1 MLKAF
6 VRTHGGA
13 RAFVM
18 FALSALLACFA
29 LPHHA
34 HMASAAPS
42 GGEAASAVVGSQHGT
57 AAPSAP
63 EADPDSSPSGG
74 DCEQEHPEPACHNTE
89 AQVMDLSKRWSA
101 AGSDDLSGL
110 LGAVVVVLAG
120 GALLLA
126 RARSQRCWTRP
137 PLRLA
142 GFSLLINLGVSR
154 T

>member
-6 VRTHGGA
+6 VRTRGGV
-13 RAFVM
+13 RVFVM
-18 FALSALLACFA
+18 FALSVLLTCCG

-34 HMASAAPS
+34 HMASAAPN
-42 GGEAASAVVGSQHGT
+42 GGEAVPAAVGT
-57 AAPSAP
+57 VAPSVP
-63 EADPDSSPSGG
+63 EAGPAPSPPG
-74 DCEQEHPEPACHNTE
+74 DDCGQEHRDPACHNTN

-101 AGSDDLSGL
+101 PGSDDLAGL

-126 RARSQRCWTRP
+126 RARPQRCRTRP
-137 PLRLA
+137 SRRLA

>member
-6 VRTHGGA
+6 VRTCGGA

-18 FALSALLACFA
+18 FALSVLLACFA

-42 GGEAASAVVGSQHGT
+42 GGEAASAAVGT

-63 EADPDSSPSGG
+63 EADPDSSSPGG
-74 DCEQEHPEPACHNTE
+74 DCQQEHPEPACHNAE

-101 AGSDDLSGL
+101 AGSDDLPGL

-126 RARSQRCWTRP
+126 RARAQRCWTRP
-137 PLRLA
+137 PRRLA
-142 GFSLLINLGVSR
+142 GLSLLINLGVSR